1 MALVVKGRIVPLAA
15 DDPGA
20 VFRGTVLVDDAGFVE
35 EVLPARR
42 KVPTGYEHA
51 PVVDTGD
58 ALVFPG
64 LIDLHNHLAYNTLPL
79 WADATRTDPYLDHNT
94 WPRRK
99 TYAPDVTWPAYA
111 FITASPEELLAYVEV
126 KAIVGGT
133 TSIQGSPPKNRPRDG
148 WLVRNI
154 EDETWGETGGANFV
168 YASTLTEKPAGL
180 KNRAQKMHDGALFI
194 YHCAEGLPGS
204 KAAVEY
210 DACAH
215 AGCLQPRFVGV
226 HCSSVAPDAF
236 AEWADAGAVAWS
248 PFSNLWLYGKTTAV
262 EAVAH
267 DGLTICLGSD
277 WAPSGTKHVLGELKV
292 ARIVSQHLGF
302 DFTDEQLVAMV
313 TSNPG
318 DVLARAWPR
327 RIGRLE
333 AGSVADLVVIDA
345 SPRAVP
351 WHALVHAVEHDVQL
365 VVIDGEARYG
375 TAQFMNAAGAP
386 VTTPLQVNGESR
398 LVALT
403 RPDAPDKPWPWKDV
417 IARLEQVRA
426 DPKAAIEAAETRRTT
441 FAGPLDARNAPLRL
455 ELDMPTGLGP
465 YGGLPGNLDDIVIPP
480 LQSITHDAE
489 WFASINGRGFH
500 GGLLDELQKFYA

>member
-15 DDPGA
+15 GDPGT
-20 VFRGTVLVDDAGFVE
+20 VFRGSVFVDDGGLVE
-35 EVLPARR
+35 QVLPARR
-42 KVPTGYEHA
+42 KAPAGYEQA
-51 PVVDTGD
+51 PLVDAGD

-79 WADATRTDPYLDHNT
+79 WADPTRTDPYLDHNT

-111 FITASPEELLAYVEV
+111 FITAAPEELLAYVEV
-126 KAIVGGT
+126 KAIIGGT
-133 TSIQGSPPKNRPRDG
+133 TSIQGSPPNNRPRDN

-180 KNRAQKMHDGALFI
+180 KDRAKKMRDGALFI
-194 YHCAEGLPGS
+194 YHCAEGTLGS
-204 KAAVEY
+204 TAAREY
-210 DACAH
+210 TACAH
-215 AGCLQPRFVGV
+215 AGCLQSRFVGV
-226 HCSSVAPDAF
+226 HCSSVAPAAF
-236 AEWADAGAVAWS
+236 DEWGDAGAIAWS
-248 PFSNLWLYGKTTAV
+248 PFSNLWLYGMTTAV
-262 EAVAH
+262 EPAAH
-267 DGLTICLGSD
+267 DGLTVCLGSD

-292 ARIVSQHLGF
+292 ARVVSQHLGF

-327 RIGRLE
+327 RVGRLE
-333 AGSVADLVVIDA
+333 AGAVADLVVVDA

-351 WHALVHAVEHDVQL
+351 WHALVHAVERDVQL
-365 VVIDGEARYG
+365 VVIGGTARYG
-375 TAQFMNAAGAP
+375 TAKLMKAAAAP
-386 VTTPLQVNGESR
+386 VTTPLRVGTENR
-398 LVALT
+398 RVALT
-403 RPDAPDKPWPWKDV
+403 RPDAPQKAWPWKEIV
-417 IARLEQVRA
+417 ARLETVRA
-426 DPKAAIEAAETRRTT
+426 NPKAAIDAAESRRAT
-441 FAGPLDARNAPLRL
+441 FAGAAHARDAPLRL

-480 LQSITHDAE
+480 LQSLTHDAD

-500 GGLLDELQKFYA
+500 GGLLDELHKFYA

>member
-1 MALVVKGRIVPLAA
+1 MTMVVKGRIVPLAVA
-15 DDPGA
+15 DPSA
-20 VFRGTVLVDDAGFVE
+20 VFRGSVFVDDTGRVE
-35 EVLPARR
+35 AVLPSRR
-42 KVPTGYEHA
+42 KAPAGYEQA
-51 PVVDTGD
+51 PVVDAED

-79 WADATRTDPYLDHNT
+79 WADPTRTDPYTDHNT

-99 TYAPDVTWPAYA
+99 SYAPDVTWPAYA
-111 FITASPEELLAYVEV
+111 FITAAPEELLAYVEV

-168 YASTLTEKPAGL
+168 YASTLTEKTAGL
-180 KNRAQKMHDGALFI
+180 ENRAQKMRDGALFI
-194 YHCAEGLPGS
+194 YHCAEGTTGS
-204 KAAVEY
+204 KAATEY

-215 AGCLQPRFVGV
+215 ADCLQPRFVGV
-226 HCSSVAPDAF
+226 HCSAVEPAAF
-236 AEWADAGAVAWS
+236 GQWDGGAVAWS
-248 PFSNLWLYGKTTAV
+248 PFSNLWLYGMTTSV
-262 EAVAH
+262 ESAAH
-267 DGLTICLGSD
+267 DGLTICVGSD

-327 RIGRLE
+327 QVGRLE
-333 AGSVADLVVIDA
+333 EGAVADLVVIDA

-351 WHALVHAVEHDVQL
+351 WHALVHAVERDVQL
-365 VVIDGEARYG
+365 VVIDGAARYG
-375 TAQFMNAAGAP
+375 TAKLMHAAAAK
-386 VTTPLQVNGESR
+386 VTTPLRVGSEDR

-403 RPDAPDKPWPWKDV
+403 RPDALDQAWPWKEV
-417 IARLEQVRA
+417 VARLEKVRA
-426 DPKAAIEAAETRRTT
+426 DPKAAIEAAEARRAV
-441 FAGPLDARNAPLRL
+441 FPGAVDAPNAPLRL

-465 YGGLPGNLDDIVIPP
+465 YGGLPGNLDDIVVPP
-480 LQSITHDAE
+480 LQSITHDAD

-500 GGLLDELQKFYA
+500 GGLLDELHKFYA